1 MQPFLIEYMNV
12 LNFFFPALIL
22 VYSCSSSIDEYKIEE
37 QKVEFLSE
45 IPEPVDLVGER
56 IETESYGL
64 YKLYYLDFIDSLLV
78 ISTNTDGKLI
88 AVYDQNGKY
97 VGGFGKIAQGPNEL
111 NDSPIIYNHQTEN
124 NQTIVTTFD
133 NNLLT
138 LDKINLTRSIADN
151 NLVIESTYEFPKEL
165 RRIST
170 AFYVNSTKITGVYEG
185 QFYKNLDQRTG
196 LYTFNPTT
204 GDFIT
209 ERLPNIDFKSSNPS
223 NVTYGHYITR
233 LNARRSDLS
242 PSNTYFTTIM
252 RYIPLL
258 QIFKVG
264 KSSFEHVGSYYLDNE
279 IRNYHYEMDLFER
292 DYYNSYYLDLSVSD
306 KYIYL
311 LKNSNKAIG
320 DEAREV
326 NIEVINWEG
335 VPQAAYRISSN
346 FDINVFTVNEKDSI
360 IYGLSYS
367 QDALYKF
374 LFNKSQ

>member
-1 MQPFLIEYMNV
+1 MNSLTV
-12 LNFFFPALIL
+12 CILALIFL
-22 VYSCSSSIDEYKIEE
+22 YSCSSPIDEYKIKE
-37 QKVEFLSE
+37 QKVEFISE
-45 IPEPVDLVGER
+45 FPEPITLTGIK
-56 IETESYGL
+56 IETENYGL

-78 ISTNTDGKLI
+78 LSTNTDGKLV
-88 AVYDQNGKY
+88 AVYDRNGKY
-97 VGGFGKIAQGPNEL
+97 LSGFGKIAQGPNEL
-111 NDSPIIYNHQTEN
+111 NEAPLIYNHQKIN
-124 NQTIVTTFD
+124 NQSFVTTFD
-133 NNLLT
+133 INLLT
-138 LDKINLTRSIADN
+138 LDKINLTRSI
-151 NLVIESTYEFPKEL
+151 IENHLIIENTYEFPKES

-170 AFYVNSTKITGVYEG
+170 AFYVDSTKIMGVYEG

-196 LYTFNPTT
+196 LYTFNPAT

-209 ERLPNIDFKSSNPS
+209 ERLPNIEFKSSNPS

-279 IRNYHYEMDLFER
+279 IRNHHYEMDLFEK

-335 VPQAAYRISSN
+335 VPQAVYRIPSK
-346 FDINVFTVNEKDSI
+346 FDINVITVNEKDST
-360 IYGLSYS
+360 IYGISYT
-367 QDALYKF
+367 QDALYNF
-374 LFNKSQ
+374 HYNKLQ